1 MSQKSCSTNIAGAR
15 RSFGQRPA
23 CGDCQVMIIGLISGG
38 KRARMR
44 SGGGYLEAAKPSAHA
59 GGRPW
64 APSHCRSPSK
74 PCSPI
79 LLQRPPARCPAAPRD
94 TATPLSERLV
104 HPPATD
110 APPLP
115 LPPLQCQVQGWSSVC
130 VSAASAGLSTVS
142 HSASVD
148 REPEA
153 SEARHCAAKQLRP
166 DSC

>member
-1 MSQKSCSTNIAGAR
+1 M
-15 RSFGQRPA
+15 
-23 CGDCQVMIIGLISGG
+23 MIIGLISGG

-79 LLQRPPARCPAAPRD
+79 LLQRPPARCPAPARD
-94 TATPLSERLV
+94 TATLFLC
-104 HPPATD
+104 A
-110 APPLP
+110 
-115 LPPLQCQVQGWSSVC
+115 
-130 VSAASAGLSTVS
+130 LSTLLLLTPHPCPCPPCNVKFRGGALCVCRRPAQASVQS

-166 DSC
+166 DSS